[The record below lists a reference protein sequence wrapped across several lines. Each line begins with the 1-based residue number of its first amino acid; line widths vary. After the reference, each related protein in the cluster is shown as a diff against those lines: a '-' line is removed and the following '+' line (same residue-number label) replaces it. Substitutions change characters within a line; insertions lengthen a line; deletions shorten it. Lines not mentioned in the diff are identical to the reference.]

1 MSVEQ
6 LQTLSRAGYI
16 ASGGFLAITVLLFF
30 ILKIPRLI
38 EDMTGVTARRAI
50 EDIRRQNEGEGRSG
64 TRAAVKRKGRGRH
77 TDKMSSSG
85 RLLYASGDKSGPMG
99 AKKTGS
105 PRLTETMSGG
115 TSEET
120 MVLMQEGV
128 GEATT
133 VLQNAMTQGMLL
145 QEQSM
150 AGNTVELSQLQVVQ
164 EQAKASVVVQVDI
177 GFSESQETVD

>member
-6 LQTLSRAGYI
+6 LQMLSVAGYI

-30 ILKIPRLI
+30 IFKIPRLI

-50 EDIRRQNEGEGRSG
+50 EDIRRQNEGEGRNG
-64 TRAAVKRKGRGRH
+64 TRATVKRKVRGRH

-85 RLLYASGDKSGPMG
+85 RLLYTSGDKSGPMG

-105 PRLTETMSGG
+105 PGLTETMSGG

-120 MVLMQEGV
+120 TVLMLEGA

-133 VLQNAMTQGMLL
+133 VLQQAVAPGMLS
-145 QEQSM
+145 QERSM
-150 AGNTVELSQLQVVQ
+150 AGNTVELSQFQVVQ
-164 EQAKASVVVQVDI
+164 EQEKASVVVQVDI
-177 GFSESQETVD
+177 GFSESPETVD

>member
-6 LQTLSRAGYI
+6 LQTLSMAGYI

-30 ILKIPRLI
+30 VLKIPRLI

-50 EDIRRQNEGEGRSG
+50 EDIRRQNEGDGRNV
-64 TRAAVKRKGRGRH
+64 TRTAAKKKVRGRH

-85 RLLYASGDKSGPMG
+85 RLLYASGDRSGPMG
-99 AKKTGS
+99 EQRTGS
-105 PRLTETMSGG
+105 PKLTETMQGG

-120 MVLMQEGV
+120 SVLMQEGT

-133 VLQNAMTQGMLL
+133 VLQQAMTSGRPLPG
-145 QEQSM
+145 QSM
-150 AGNTVELSQLQVVQ
+150 AGNTEVLSQAPAGS
-164 EQAKASVVVQVDI
+164 EQGKASVVVQVDI
-177 GFSESQETVD
+177 GFSESPETVD